1 MKKIAFLISCIIMS
15 FSLIGCTKTVEQQTA
30 EQLELGQKY
39 LAEAN
44 YEEAVIAFSKI
55 IELDPRNLDAYVYL
69 AETYDQKG
77 STKKAIEALEAG
89 YLVSPEAKVEEPL
102 VDLYTKTVSDQ
113 EQSVDERIEGYL
125 RLMELRPENAAY
137 YIPLSKL
144 YMERG
149 DEEKAIDLL
158 EKATEKTDD
167 ADVELELENIKN
179 PVPEG
184 ASDRMRLRGRIIW
197 NLDKY
202 QEEWA
207 QFSQTYQHTGIDG
220 FGVEFSNPIHV
231 YLENENIEISEAKLF
246 SKPGILSALHDEETD
261 QIDPVVGKE
270 IELMGY
276 FMVDKNY
283 QEITGPEVDERG
295 NSCWHFHPNG
305 PYQFTMDKYYE

>member
-1 MKKIAFLISCIIMS
+1 MKKVAFLISCMMML
-15 FSLIGCTKTVEQQTA
+15 FSLIGCTKTVEQQIA

-44 YEEAVIAFSKI
+44 YEEAVIAFNKV
-55 IELDPRNLDAYVYL
+55 IELDPKNVDAYVYL
-69 AETYDQKG
+69 AESYDQKG
-77 STKKAIEALEAG
+77 SKKEAIEALEAG
-89 YLVSPEAKVEEPL
+89 YLVSSEAKVEEPL
-102 VDLYTKTVSDQ
+102 VDLYTQIVSDQ

-125 RLMELRPENAAY
+125 RLMELRPENSAY

-144 YMERG
+144 YMECG

-158 EKATEKTDD
+158 ETATEKTDD

-184 ASDRMRLRGRIIW
+184 ASDRMRVRGRIIW

-207 QFSQTYQHTGIDG
+207 QFSQNYQYTGIDS